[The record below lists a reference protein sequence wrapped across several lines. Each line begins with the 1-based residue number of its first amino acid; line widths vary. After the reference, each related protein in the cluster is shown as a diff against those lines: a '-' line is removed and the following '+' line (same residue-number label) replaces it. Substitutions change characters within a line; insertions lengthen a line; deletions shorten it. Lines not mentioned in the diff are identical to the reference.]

1 MLPTPMQ
8 PMRGRE
14 LASLFAN
21 AGVLH
26 AKYGTEVA
34 AAAKADVFRKSRRLA
49 DGFFILRFY
58 PENES

>member
-14 LASLFAN
+14 LASLFAK

-26 AKYGTEVA
+26 GKYGTEVA
-34 AAAKADVFRKSRRLA
+34 AAASADVFRKSRRLA
-49 DGFFILRFY
+49 DGFFIDGFFCL
-58 PENES
+58 EE